1 MVKEEEF
8 AKVLVNN
15 QALSLWRIA
24 IPRCT
29 DETQTSV
36 LNRADKTDDIVD
48 DQEAML
54 EN

>member
-1 MVKEEEF
+1 MVIY
-8 AKVLVNN
+8 
-15 QALSLWRIA
+15 QACYLWRIA
-24 IPRCT
+24 ITHRT

-36 LNRADKTDDIVD
+36 LSRADKTDDIVD